1 MVISSVRYLS
11 IWLVLLLTAQAA
23 FAFNLGAPVPLTEPV
38 EGAAW
43 TRSESVSAVWTG
55 EQFLAVWI
63 ETRNLAAG
71 GESFLMA
78 GRFGRDGERIDGHG
92 IELDRRAKIDWARVV
107 IAGGGP
113 RVVYQLP
120 EEIRVVRVEENF
132 GLTAV
137 VSFNASVQDAN
148 AAGNENRILITWS
161 NRFDGPVQAVIVD
174 VATGTLSGPIV
185 IDEGYGPSVAVDGEG
200 FLVTYNERWSPP
212 SGIKA
217 ARLSS
222 DGTIQ
227 GIIVVDES
235 SGRHS
240 PSAAFTGTGHLIGG
254 GQAYRA
260 HVRIRFLSA
269 EGDLREI
276 RSWDSDDFGS
286 DRLVTSDVRVGCSRE
301 QCVVVA
307 ELSETCEI
315 GLCLV
320 PSRLFVMRVDL
331 EGNPLDEEWTPL
343 PADSYTSRQSRVTG
357 SDGPLFVTW
366 AADGRGY
373 GSVISRSETSDAFH
387 LSSGATNQRD
397 PVGADRGDHSLVVW
411 SESGDNADQR
421 CLRAALLGRSGE
433 KIAQTTVSECSGS
446 TRSWTA
452 SGDGSSWLSV
462 WADYDDELRTPLIRG
477 RVMQPHDLSG
487 ETFLIAEERPGG
499 ITSSA
504 GNGGHVVVWRRFDG
518 LVATRISA
526 TGQVLGE
533 PWPVVWGNVDQPLLV
548 RLGSGFALLWDGGYC
563 PGEVCGLQYRFL
575 TSEGRTFGDPV
586 AIASRG
592 FRFDAVEAPGGEALL
607 VWRESLPEIRAAF
620 IRADGTVRDLGVIGS
635 TNMGGPIHVGRHDDG
650 YLVAVERNDGSL
662 SFTTETLLIR
672 LDGSGKVDGEP
683 YRFEGRIQEV
693 MGDGLLIEQRH
704 VEPPPFYGAPRLFL
718 RTIGDEPHAP
728 TRRRPVRAR

>member
-1 MVISSVRYLS
+1 MVISSVRYLL

-23 FAFNLGAPVPLTEPV
+23 LAFNPGVPVPLTEPV

-55 EQFLAVWI
+55 EQFLAVWV
-63 ETRNLAAG
+63 ETRTPAAG

-78 GRFGRDGERIDGHG
+78 GRFGHEGERIDGHG
-92 IELDRRAKIDWARVV
+92 IELDRRTKILWARVV
-107 IAGGGP
+107 IAGGKP
-113 RVVYQLP
+113 HVVYQLP
-120 EEIRVVRVEENF
+120 EEILVVRVEENF

-137 VSFNASVQDAN
+137 VSFDVSVEDAD
-148 AAGNENRILITWS
+148 AAGNGNRILVTWS
-161 NRFDGPVQAVIVD
+161 NRVDGPVQAVIVD

-212 SGIKA
+212 GGIKA

-222 DGTIQ
+222 DGTVE
-227 GIIVVDES
+227 GIIVVEES
-235 SGRHS
+235 AGRYS
-240 PSAAFTGTGHLIGG
+240 PSVAFTGAGHLIGG
-254 GQAYRA
+254 GGQTYRA
-260 HVRIRFLSA
+260 QVRIRFLSA
-269 EGDLREI
+269 EGELGEI
-276 RSWDSDDFGS
+276 RSWDSSDFRG
-286 DRLVTSDVRVGCSRE
+286 DRLATSGVSVGCSRE
-301 QCVVVA
+301 QCLVVA
-307 ELSETCEI
+307 EISDVCDL
-315 GLCLV
+315 LCLV

-343 PADSYTSRQSRVTG
+343 PDHSYFSSRSSVTG

-366 AADGRGY
+366 VADGRAY
-373 GSVISRSETSDAFH
+373 GSVISRSVVSDAFH

-397 PVGADRGDHSLVVW
+397 PVGADWGNHSLVVW
-411 SESGDNADQR
+411 SESGDNAGLS
-421 CLRAALLGRSGE
+421 CLRAALLDRSGQR
-433 KIAQTTVSECSGS
+433 IAQTTISECSGS

-462 WADYDDELRTPLIRG
+462 WADYDEELRTPLIRG
-477 RVMQPHDLSG
+477 RIMQPHDLSG

-548 RLGSGFALLWDGGYC
+548 RLGSGFALMWDGGYC
-563 PGEVCGLQYRFL
+563 PGKICGLQYRFL

-592 FRFDAVEAPGGEALL
+592 FVFDAVEAPGGEALL
-607 VWRESLPEIRAAF
+607 VWRESLTEIRAAF
-620 IRADGTVRDLGVIGS
+620 IREDRSVSHLGVIVS
-635 TNMGGPIHVGRHDDG
+635 TDMWGPIHVGRRDDG
-650 YLVAVERNDGSL
+650 YLVAIERSEGWL
-662 SFTTETLLIR
+662 RFPEETLLIR

-693 MGDGLLIEQRH
+693 VGAGLLIEQRH
-704 VEPPPFYGAPRLFL
+704 VETPPFYGAPRLFL
-718 RTIGDEPHAP
+718 RIIGDAPPAP
-728 TRRRPVRAR
+728 TRRRPVRAP